1 MVHNISY
8 NIYRNNNVLGEE
20 IMDWNF
26 IIKNIPVYVQATYLT
41 LILAIGGIIL
51 SLIIGFICSTILYFK
66 VKGLNILV
74 KWYIELSRNTPLLI
88 QLFFLY
94 YGLTKLGISM
104 SGFTCGIIGLSFL
117 GGSYMAESFRAG
129 LESVTKGQ
137 IEAGKSIA
145 LSKTQIFKYIILPQ
159 AFSVSVPS
167 IGANCLF
174 LLKET
179 SIVGAIAVADLM
191 FVAKDLIGMYYKTTE
206 ALFMLVV
213 AYLIILLPVSI
224 LITVLERRS
233 RYAQY
238 GL

>member
-1 MVHNISY
+1 
-8 NIYRNNNVLGEE
+8 
-20 IMDWNF
+20 MDWNF

-41 LILAIGGIIL
+41 LLLAIGGIIL

-66 VKGLNILV
+66 VKGLNVLV

-129 LESVTKGQ
+129 LESVTKCQ

-145 LSKTQIFKYIILPQ
+145 LSKTQVFKYIILPQ

>member
-1 MVHNISY
+1 
-8 NIYRNNNVLGEE
+8 
-20 IMDWNF
+20 MDWNF

-66 VKGLNILV
+66 VKGLNVLV